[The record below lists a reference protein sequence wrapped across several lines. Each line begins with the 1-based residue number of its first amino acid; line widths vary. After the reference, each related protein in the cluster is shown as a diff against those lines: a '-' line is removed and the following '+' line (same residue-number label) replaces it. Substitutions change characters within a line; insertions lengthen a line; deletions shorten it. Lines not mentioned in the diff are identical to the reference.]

1 MEVEMILSKSIP
13 PPAAC
18 STDLYNVQSSA
29 HTGSLH
35 SRRLREYE
43 IFQIDTELG
52 NSTRKL
58 MIQVG
63 KLVVGKIWL
72 KFCVV
77 NFVLQGLVGKLWWGK
92 WKYHI
97 WDKKKSSIHWVFKT
111 LCLCLFRSKTVP
123 SKPWLRHQTCTNS
136 RKLNVGFICHWPDVY
151 LKVLDVKWPSSTV
164 PPSSLRDHPGIDP
177 NQPRRPV
184 FPYFFSLGS
193 SFLDIQIDW
202 WSWTWRI

>member
-13 PPAAC
+13 PPATC

-43 IFQIDTELG
+43 IFQIDTQLG

-77 NFVLQGLVGKLWWGK
+77 NLFCKVWWENFDEENGNT
-92 WKYHI
+92 I
-97 WDKKKSSIHWVFKT
+97 FEIKKK
-111 LCLCLFRSKTVP
+111 
-123 SKPWLRHQTCTNS
+123 
-136 RKLNVGFICHWPDVY
+136 
-151 LKVLDVKWPSSTV
+151 
-164 PPSSLRDHPGIDP
+164 
-177 NQPRRPV
+177 
-184 FPYFFSLGS
+184 
-193 SFLDIQIDW
+193 
-202 WSWTWRI
+202 